1 MIAKSRDS
9 VNYTVGEE
17 KITLSSTLLGSVSGA
32 LQIEMT
38 KRLTGKKAYFIYIW
52 DGSTTE
58 INENL
63 KKVVRP

>member
-1 MIAKSRDS
+1 MIAKSRGS
-9 VNYTVGEE
+9 INYTVGEE
-17 KITLSSTLLGSVSGA
+17 KITVPSTLLGSASGA
-32 LQIEMT
+32 LQIEMI
-38 KRLTGKKAYFIYIW
+38 KRLTGKKVYFIYIW